1 MSLRIQDS
9 YVVPEKTAEV
19 ARAVFPNGNIYLT
32 LFDTFGSLFADPD
45 FAALFPNN
53 GQPALSPVRLMLIL
67 ILQFMEGLS
76 DRQAADAVRSRIDWK
91 YLLCL
96 ELTDPGFDYSVLCE
110 FRARLVEKGWEQ
122 KAFDKILAFAQSAG
136 YLKKRGQQRTDSTHV
151 IGAVRELN
159 RLEMV
164 GETLRHTLDSLT
176 VVVPEWTRAH
186 SQAEWLERYGHK
198 VQNYRLPKS
207 QTERDQYADQIGADG
222 LNLLKAIF
230 DPQSPQW
237 LIEIP
242 AVRIL
247 HKVWLQNYTWKTEDQ
262 LRWRQ
267 PEELPPATIAIY
279 SPFDEEARFSTK
291 RQTNWVGYKLHFSE
305 TCDEQ
310 LPRII
315 TDVKTTLAPIADGEM
330 TTPIHQALQAK
341 DLLPKDHLVD
351 TAYLDAELLV
361 TSHETYGV
369 NLVGPTRVDTG
380 WQARQTEGGFSADN
394 FVVDWERQ
402 QATCPGGKTSQY
414 WQPAKDTH
422 GNDTIHIRFSKK
434 DCGHCPLHAQC
445 TRSTPPRRT
454 VTVRPHAQQLAL
466 QAARER
472 EKTEAYKQLYAHRA
486 GIEGTFS
493 LGVRSF
499 DLRRTRYLG
508 LAKTHLQHLLIAC
521 AINLA
526 RLARWIQGDVPV
538 QANATAFTRLFQP
551 VSA

>member
-9 YVVPEKTAEV
+9 YTVSEKTAEV

-32 LFDTFGSLFADPD
+32 LSDTFGSLFADPE
-45 FAALFPNN
+45 FAALFSNN

-91 YLLCL
+91 YILCL

-110 FRARLVEKGWEQ
+110 FRARLIEKGWEQ

-151 IGAVRELN
+151 VGAVRELN

-164 GETLRHTLDSLT
+164 GETLRHTLDSLA
-176 VVVPEWTRAH
+176 VVVPEWTREH
-186 SQAEWLERYGHK
+186 SQAEWLERYGRK

-222 LNLLKAIF
+222 LSLLKAIF
-230 DPQSPQW
+230 DPGSPQW

-247 HKVWLQNYTWKTEDQ
+247 HKVWIQNYTWKTEDQ

-267 PEELPPATIAIY
+267 PDELPPASIAIY

-291 RQTNWVGYKLHFSE
+291 RGMNWVGYKAHLTE
-305 TCDEQ
+305 TCEEQ

-315 TDVKTTLAPIADGEM
+315 TAVQTTLAPIADGEM
-330 TTPIHQALQAK
+330 TTPIHAELQEK
-341 DLLPKDHLVD
+341 DLLPADHLVD

-361 TSHETYGV
+361 TSQETYEV
-369 NLVGPTRVDTG
+369 NLVGPTRIDTG
-380 WQARQTEGGFSADN
+380 WQARQAEGGFAAEN
-394 FVVDWERQ
+394 FAVDWERK
-402 QATCPGGKTSQY
+402 QATCPGGKTSQF
-414 WQPAKDTH
+414 WLPAKDTR

-434 DCGHCPLHAQC
+434 DCGVCPLHHQC
-445 TRSTPPRRT
+445 TRSQPPRRT
-454 VTVRPHAQQLAL
+454 ITVRPKPQQLAL
-466 QAARER
+466 EAARAR
-472 EKTEAYKQLYAHRA
+472 EKTEAFKKQYAHRA
-486 GIEGTFS
+486 GIEGTIS
-493 LGVRSF
+493 LGVRTF
-499 DLRRTRYLG
+499 DLRRARYLG
-508 LAKTHLQHLLIAC
+508 LAKTRLQHLLVAC
-521 AINLA
+521 AINLT
-526 RLARWIQGDVPV
+526 RLARWIQGEVPA
-538 QANATAFTRLFQP
+538 QAHATAFTRLFHP
-551 VSA
+551 VLA